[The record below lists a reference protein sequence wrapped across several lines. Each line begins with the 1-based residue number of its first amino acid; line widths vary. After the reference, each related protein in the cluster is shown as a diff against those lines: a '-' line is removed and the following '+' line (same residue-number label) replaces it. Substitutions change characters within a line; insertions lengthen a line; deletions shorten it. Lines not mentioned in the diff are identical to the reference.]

1 VIIKSNIRNQIS
13 KIIIL
18 TYLFLSSAIASQ
30 TTKEKIII
38 TLQNLGFSPELAVFI
53 IAMLPIV
60 ELRGAIPVGINFYH
74 MVWYKAALI
83 SIVGNM
89 VPIFLILFLLDKI
102 VAVLSK
108 IKIFE
113 RFFTWLFNRTRRK
126 SKLIEEYETI
136 GLMLFVAIPLPVTGA
151 WTGSIAAFLLGI
163 KYFNAIIAIFLG
175 VLIASVVVTTL
186 SLLGIWG
193 AIIAGIALTILAIT
207 SIIGMFKKRKN

>member
-18 TYLFLSSAIASQ
+18 TYLLLSSAIASQ

-102 VAVLSK
+102 AAVLSK